1 MIIEKTKREKMLS
14 QHFLKSSFIPH
25 TDIYMDASISR
36 IVTHLLVYNHGKFH
50 AFIKK
55 CTIVTLNSPTTG
67 LFQGF
72 QGFPGLKKFS
82 RVFQDFQGPYE
93 PCVKYADELGIILN

>member
-1 MIIEKTKREKMLS
+1 MLN
-14 QHFLKSSFIPH
+14 QHFIKSSFIPH

-55 CTIVTLNSPTTG
+55 CTIVALNSPTNW
-67 LFQGF
+67 
-72 QGFPGLKKFS
+72 P
-82 RVFQDFQGPYE
+82 R
-93 PCVKYADELGIILN
+93 